1 MRSRELLALYLLT
14 FLFALISSANAAED
28 SLADQ
33 FLGSPL
39 IILVAIIMIDIVA
52 FIYHKV
58 RR

>member
-1 MRSRELLALYLLT
+1 MRNRKLLALYPLT

-28 SLADQ
+28 SLVDQ

-39 IILVAIIMIDIVA
+39 IILVAIIVIDIVA